1 MLEDKGGG
9 VWRLTKERRGKELE
23 CRKKRNVRENREIQ
37 IASLRLGSS
46 PPQLYRA
53 KLSLQ
58 HLLINNVV
66 GIFGPNVRENREIQ
80 IASLRLG
87 SSPPQLYR
95 AKLSLQHLLINNVVG
110 IFGPCGTLRIL
121 ARNKSQ
127 EEQRIA
133 RREQLRAEIYCWRDL
148 REAWTKQVDETQC
161 KKHLLQQLTTLADYN
176 VV

>member
-1 MLEDKGGG
+1 MFCFLSVAVVLEDKGGG

-23 CRKKRNVRENREIQ
+23 CRKKRN
-37 IASLRLGSS
+37 G
-46 PPQLYRA
+46 
-53 KLSLQ
+53 
-58 HLLINNVV
+58 
-66 GIFGPNVRENREIQ
+66 RENREIQ